1 MSTTRR
7 VRLLWLGV
15 ASLLALL
22 VLLALLRAYG
32 GGALALQLMG
42 GALPGC
48 L

>member
-15 ASLLALL
+15 ASLLALF

>member
-1 MSTTRR
+1 MSATRR
-7 VRLLWLGV
+7 ARLLWRGV
-15 ASLLALL
+15 ASMLALL
-22 VLLALLRAYG
+22 VLLWLLRAYG